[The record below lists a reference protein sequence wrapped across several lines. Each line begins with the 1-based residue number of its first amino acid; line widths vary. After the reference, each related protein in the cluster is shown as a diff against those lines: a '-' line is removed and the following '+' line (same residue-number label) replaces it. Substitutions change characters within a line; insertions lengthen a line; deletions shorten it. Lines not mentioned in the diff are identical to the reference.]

1 MKISSSWP
9 SLSVGYKFWQNL
21 SDIAG
26 RMPAVPAPTNKYK
39 KVTLRS
45 GFFAQIG
52 TREIDKRLG
61 YPTTNLPYL

>member
-26 RMPAVPAPTNKYK
+26 RMPAVPAPTNNYK
-39 KVTLRS
+39 KVALRS
-45 GFFAQIG
+45 GFFR
-52 TREIDKRLG
+52 TKFVYSESFHDNRE
-61 YPTTNLPYL
+61 